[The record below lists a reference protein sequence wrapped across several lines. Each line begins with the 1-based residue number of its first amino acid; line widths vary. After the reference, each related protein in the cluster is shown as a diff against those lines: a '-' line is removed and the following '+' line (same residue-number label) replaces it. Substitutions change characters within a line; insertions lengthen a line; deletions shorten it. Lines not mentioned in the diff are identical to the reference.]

1 MRRARSRTASRAR
14 LRTSSATRAS
24 CTKHVRSSRSRSGRA
39 APGGES
45 RPGSRSRSQAR
56 SISVRYAHVERL
68 DSLRRAEVTRE
79 LRMEA
84 GPWEVALVCVGRHLR
99 AEALEEGA
107 VTHRTAA
114 DADRAE
120 WKLELAGSEDARLAL
135 QDEDLPP
142 SRIDDG
148 NRAGSACSERVE
160 RRNPGDRDV
169 QRERETARRRQP
181 DANAGKAPGADPD
194 RQRLDVRR
202 ARARLPEQRID
213 VLQQRH

>member
-84 GPWEVALVCVGRHLR
+84 GPWEVALVAVGRHLG

-120 WKLELAGSEDARLAL
+120 WKLELTGSEDARLAL

-148 NRAGSACSERVE
+148 NRAGSACSERV
-160 RRNPGDRDV
+160 D
-169 QRERETARRRQP
+169 AR
-181 DANAGKAPGADPD
+181 G
-194 RQRLDVRR
+194 

-213 VLQQRH
+213 VLQQRHRARRALADHFAVGNERTRRDVSRGV